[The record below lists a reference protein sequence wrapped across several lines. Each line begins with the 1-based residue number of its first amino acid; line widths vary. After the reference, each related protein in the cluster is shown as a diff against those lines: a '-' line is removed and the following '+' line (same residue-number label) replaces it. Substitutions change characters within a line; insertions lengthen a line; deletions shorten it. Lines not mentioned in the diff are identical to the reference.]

1 MSKHTTTISYDDE
14 LKNRIIPHLSGTQS
28 ISQFFFSAAEEK
40 VRRLETKDER
50 ARIELL
56 KRDIRVLAPVI
67 KEMKE
72 RGEL

>member
-1 MSKHTTTISYDDE
+1 MKDHTSSISYDEE
-14 LKNRIIPHLSGTQS
+14 LKNRILPHLSGTQS
-28 ISQFFFSAAEEK
+28 ISQFVFSATEEK

-56 KRDIRVLAPVI
+56 RRDVKVLGPIIR
-67 KEMKE
+67 EMKR